1 MGLRANLKALVMSG
15 TAFSLMFGYF
25 AWSLHGTE
33 QALLARPTVPG
44 RMLAI
49 SVELGVGK
57 SRDYWSVKPRYA
69 YEIKGRSYVGEDLS
83 NSPPRE
89 YRLWNPQPSPELTQ
103 YLARYPVGATVPVH
117 YDPRIPG
124 RSVLEV
130 NTGAALGFT
139 LASAVA
145 GLGAVLLFLWSRR
158 AGSHAR

>member
-1 MGLRANLKALVMSG
+1 MTVGTVFGL
-15 TAFSLMFGYF
+15 FFGYL
-25 AWSLHGTE
+25 AWRLYLTE

-49 SVELGVGK
+49 SVELGVKK
-57 SRDYWSVKPRYA
+57 SSEYWFVKPRYA
-69 YEIKGRSYVGEDLS
+69 YEVKGQSYVGDTLS

-89 YRLWNPQPSPELTQ
+89 YRLWSPQPGPELTQ

-117 YDPRIPG
+117 YDPRSPA

-145 GLGAVLLFLWSRR
+145 GLCAVLGGGLLFRWSRST
-158 AGSHAR
+158 GSREP